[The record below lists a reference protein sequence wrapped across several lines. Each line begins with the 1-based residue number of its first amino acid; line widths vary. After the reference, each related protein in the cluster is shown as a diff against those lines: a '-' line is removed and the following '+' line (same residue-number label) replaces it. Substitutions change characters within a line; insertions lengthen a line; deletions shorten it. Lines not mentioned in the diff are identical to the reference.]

1 MLGDDDGRGP
11 MLGARDGDDGMPEGR
26 RDADDQPDVAPGPDV
41 DAGGAGDEVYRAA
54 AQAMLMATSS
64 DEDGLYE
71 WRPCDDGAANSCPGI
86 CPCSGIP
93 YPSAAVRAAIDAGW
107 NAARAQPL
115 AELADATRLLET
127 SHEVRTTLAADLAQA
142 ILERDVS
149 RVIAEKLVAKMDGGR
164 WLTQMGRDTPTGI
177 EWCRAADDRYGC
189 GPDRQTHEWNHDV
202 RRLRWIGPVE
212 PVTDDG
218 SAT

>member
-1 MLGDDDGRGP
+1 MAADETSAHPIRETVADALENDRCGRCGSVEHFVEDCP
-11 MLGARDGDDGMPEGR
+11 V
-26 RDADDQPDVAPGPDV
+26 QPDVAPGPDV
-41 DAGGAGDEVYRAA
+41 DAGGAGDEVYLAAARLVIARGRGRSYWWDQGAYDASSPESRAA
-54 AQAMLMATSS
+54 YIA
-64 DEDGLYE
+64 E
-71 WRPCDDGAANSCPGI
+71 GI
-86 CPCSGIP
+86 DF
-93 YPSAAVRAAIDAGW
+93 RAAIDA
-107 NAARAQPL
+107 ARAPLL

-127 SHEVRTTLAADLAQA
+127 SHEVRTALAADLAQA

-149 RVIAEKLVAKMDGGR
+149 RAIADKLVAKMDGGR

-218 SAT
+218 SST